1 MAVVESRTFKRQD
14 GKDKVTGLGRY
25 TADMQLAGMTHC
37 KFLYAGIANGRITR
51 LDTSKAEAL
60 AGVFAVVTHAD
71 VPDLHHGPY
80 IQDRR
85 LFAREWVRFEGEI
98 IAAVAATTPAVA
110 QAALDLIEV
119 DIEPLPVMNDI
130 EDSAAPDAALVHPDW
145 ESYGDSY
152 DIVRDR
158 NDAGRSTLVFGDIDK
173 GMAEA
178 DTIISGRYVADM
190 QHAAPI
196 EPRAIIAEWHGD
208 QVTIWSSTQV
218 PFNAR
223 AGVAHTL
230 EMPENAVRVIVPHLG
245 GGFGG
250 KCEFHFEAHVAA
262 VARKA
267 KRPTKLVFSRREE
280 FIAPDHRREGMV
292 ITLETGVKR
301 DGTITGRRG
310 TLLIDNGAYTA
321 DGGFFPQLAA
331 MHAAGPYR
339 IPSCD
344 IEARIVYTNHQ
355 PSGSVRAPTAP
366 QVNWA
371 LEQHMDVIA
380 KSLGMDPLELRRKNI
395 VQDGDATVSGQI
407 LDPHGAPLCL
417 NTAAELVGY
426 GKDLPEDEAIGMA
439 IGWWPSFGSSSGA
452 YIKFN
457 GDGSATIVTG
467 AMECGSGAVMALPR
481 LAADVLGMQP
491 ENFSIVY
498 QDTEAGPYDMGA
510 SGSQTTF
517 NNGRAVVAAANVI
530 KNRLFEMASER
541 LEAAVGDL
549 EVADGLVRVKGSPDK
564 SVSIVDLAGE
574 ATGGDQLLATGS
586 GDAPSAPEVE
596 GSACVGRMGMES
608 WVAPTFFCHAAHVKV
623 DRETGVV
630 RVLGIAAVHDSGTII
645 NPLGAEGQI
654 EGGVVM
660 GIGQAL
666 LEGSKIS
673 DDGLIL
679 NAGLLEYKLQTAADV
694 PPIQVAFVGPPATD
708 GGPSGVKGIA
718 EPPCVPTL
726 AAIGN
731 AIAQVIGTHVHELPM
746 TPNRVWDTIN
756 S

>member
-119 DIEPLPVMNDI
+119 DIEPLPVTNDI
-130 EDSAAPDAALVHPDW
+130 EASAAPGAALVHPDW

-230 EMPENAVRVIVPHLG
+230 EMSENAVRVIVPHLG

-673 DDGLIL
+673 EDGLIL

-694 PPIQVAFVGPPATD
+694 PPIQIAFVGPAATD

-718 EPPCVPTL
+718 EPPSVPTL

-731 AIAQVIGTHVHELPM
+731 AIAKVIGTHVHELPM

-756 S
+756 R